1 MLNPMKPLEA
11 VIFDLDGTLVRSRHD
26 YREMSRRVE
35 AIFRNAGVRDSE
47 LGQPRR
53 VWQIIRRGEEG
64 LNELGLSET
73 ERKRV
78 HTQITEA
85 LNAVELLALDSV
97 ELIPGALEVLQSI
110 RERGL
115 RIGVATR
122 AGSPYAEKCLE
133 ITGLADYVDAHLARD
148 EVEHPKPDPRHLL
161 QVVEAIG
168 VSPQKVIYVGDTT
181 TDLSTAVAAGIVFI
195 GYAGSEEWVKRM
207 KEAGCDAF
215 VSDLREVVEIIDG
228 GLDSLKPSK

>member
-1 MLNPMKPLEA
+1 MLNPMKALEA

-26 YREMSRRVE
+26 YREMSRRVVE
-35 AIFRNAGVRDSE
+35 IFIDAGVSDSE
-47 LGQPRR
+47 LSQPRR

-64 LNELGLSET
+64 LKDLGLST
-73 ERKRV
+73 NERKRI
-78 HTQITEA
+78 HERITEA

-97 ELIPGALEVLQSI
+97 ELISGALDIMQSI

-122 AGSPYAEKCLE
+122 AGSSYAEKCLE

-161 QVVEAIG
+161 QVVEALG
-168 VSPQKVIYVGDTT
+168 ASPQKVIYVGDTT

>member
-161 QVVEAIG
+161 LVVEALG
-168 VSPQKVIYVGDTT
+168 VSPENVIYVGDTT

-195 GYAGSEEWVKRM
+195 GFAASEEWVKRM
-207 KEAGCDAF
+207 KEAGCDVF

>member
-168 VSPQKVIYVGDTT
+168 VSPEKVIYVGDTT